1 MILAPFVNYNMG
13 AKIPVSAEAAQN
25 YSRTVQ
31 KPHPKNFALE
41 KRVGFKNSIRE

>member
-25 YSRTVQ
+25 NLPVPIR
-31 KPHPKNFALE
+31 AGE
-41 KRVGFKNSIRE
+41 KKAAS